1 MSLAI
6 KLVGHVIKSCEI
18 SSDYCCGAI
27 IMTIEIHV
35 VQPELAL
42 GPFKDE
48 FYVRIKYL
56 YSGPATHSHQL
67 SFIHSGIKKIKKAQ
81 KN

>member
-42 GPFKDE
+42 GPF
-48 FYVRIKYL
+48 
-56 YSGPATHSHQL
+56 
-67 SFIHSGIKKIKKAQ
+67 
-81 KN
+81 

>member
-35 VQPELAL
+35 VHTELAL
-42 GPFKDE
+42 GPFKDQ
-48 FYVRIKYL
+48 FHVRIKYL
-56 YSGPATHSHQL
+56 HSGPATHSHQL
-67 SFIHSGIKKIKKAQ
+67 SFINGYTLV
-81 KN
+81 

>member
-18 SSDYCCGAI
+18 SSDYYCGAI

-35 VQPELAL
+35 VHTELAL
-42 GPFKDE
+42 RPF
-48 FYVRIKYL
+48 
-56 YSGPATHSHQL
+56 
-67 SFIHSGIKKIKKAQ
+67 
-81 KN
+81 